1 MEAHICV
8 VQTAASLIEKGFK
21 VFVVLDATAS
31 RTLKSEPAC
40 IVRLNAQRG
49 RGRHHRDGRV
59 RMAQHDWHP
68 AFKKLLPLTNRP
80 HHLAILFLTAIIWSH
95 HVREEQREHP

>member
-8 VQTAASLIEKGFK
+8 VQTAASLIEKGFE

-31 RTLKSEPAC
+31 RTLKSEQAC
-40 IVRLNAQRG
+40 IVRLNAQRR

-68 AFKKLLPLTNRP
+68 SLQEIVATDQIGRITWPSCF
-80 HHLAILFLTAIIWSH
+80 
-95 HVREEQREHP
+95 